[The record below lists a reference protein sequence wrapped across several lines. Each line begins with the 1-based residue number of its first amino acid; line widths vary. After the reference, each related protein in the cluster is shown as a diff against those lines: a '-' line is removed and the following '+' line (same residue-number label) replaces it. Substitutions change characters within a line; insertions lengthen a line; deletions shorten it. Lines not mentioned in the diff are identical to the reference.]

1 MKKEIK
7 LESPDREEDIT
18 VEDVRSLETFKEWDE
33 ERISE
38 LISTLKAFSAVVYN
52 SWSKGKKSGR
62 EIVLDSNN
70 QTEIKIAA
78 WVNMDLNYSKRL
90 GKEGTSK
97 PPQHAIA

>member
-38 LISTLKAFSAVVYN
+38 LIKTLKSFSTVVYN
-52 SWSKGKKSGR
+52 SWSKGKKSGK
-62 EIVLDSNN
+62 EIAINISN
-70 QTEIKIAA
+70 QTEIKIEA
-78 WVNMDLNYSKRL
+78 
-90 GKEGTSK
+90 
-97 PPQHAIA
+97 